1 MTNDRWYKRI
11 LWFLFFSVITLLI
24 FFILDTLFVRFTKYY
39 TETGIEASFTE
50 EAYTFT
56 QGEKIVLKIQTNAKK
71 FSVDIWIDEAETPF
85 RFENEKELVLDFA
98 SLDIDEMPAGT
109 YHIKSTLKGKRFLT
123 RWTEVLMETTLI
135 ITEKE

>member
-1 MTNDRWYKRI
+1 MTGDRWYKRL
-11 LWFLFFSVITLLI
+11 LWFLFFSAITLLI
-24 FFILDTLFVRFTKYY
+24 FFVLDTLFIRFTKHY

-56 QGEKIVLKIQTNAKK
+56 QGEKVVLKINTNARK

-85 RFENEKELVLDFA
+85 TFTNEKELYLDFA
-98 SLDIDEMPAGT
+98 SLDIEQMPVGT
-109 YHIKSTLKGKRFLT
+109 YHIKSTLRGKRFLT

-135 ITEKE
+135 IKEKE

>member
-1 MTNDRWYKRI
+1 MEGDRWYKRL
-11 LWFLFFSVITLLI
+11 LWFLFFSAITLII
-24 FFILDTLFVRFTKYY
+24 FFILDTLFIRFTKHY

-50 EAYTFT
+50 EAFTFT

-71 FSVDIWIDEAETPF
+71 YSVDLWIDEVETPF
-85 RFENEKELVLDFA
+85 TYQNETELYLDFVA
-98 SLDIDEMPAGT
+98 LDIEFMPAGT

-135 ITEKE
+135 IKEKE